1 MSIDF
6 NIFCQKYNAGRIR
19 IKCRIDNET
28 REISAEDL
36 LPQGFCLLAFHSVYP
51 YMYTYFR
58 GGWFNWVNY
67 DEHVVVNCPH
77 PQGIAMYVKTNVK
90 DKNKFVVEVMRTEG
104 DCLKVHR
111 VENNF
116 TFDFNV
122 EKGLFFALLDSYVS
136 FFGVKSPQTKFSCE
150 YNGKQVDYE
159 ITVEHSGCH
168 YEL

>member
-1 MSIDF
+1 MQNFDTL
-6 NIFCQKYNAGRIR
+6 CHKYNPGCLK
-19 IKCRIDNET
+19 IKYRIDNKSG
-28 REISAEDL
+28 EISSADL

-67 DEHVVVNCPH
+67 DEHVIVNCPH
-77 PQGIAMYVKTNVK
+77 PQGIAMYVKTDAKN
-90 DKNKFVVEVMRTEG
+90 KNKFVVEVMRAEG
-104 DCLKVHR
+104 DCLKGHR

-116 TFDFNV
+116 TFDFNP

-150 YNGKQVDYE
+150 YNSKRVDYE
-159 ITVEHSGCH
+159 VVVE
-168 YEL
+168 